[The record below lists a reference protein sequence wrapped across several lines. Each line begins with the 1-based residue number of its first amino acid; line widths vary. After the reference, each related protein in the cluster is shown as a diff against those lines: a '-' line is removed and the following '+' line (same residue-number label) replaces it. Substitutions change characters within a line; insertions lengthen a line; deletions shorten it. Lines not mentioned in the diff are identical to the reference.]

1 VSKHSISGFTP
12 ASRIAFANPMMSSNE
27 FANTKLNA
35 KVCFCARHF
44 A

>member
-1 VSKHSISGFTP
+1 VSKHSISGFAP
-12 ASRIAFANPMMSSNE
+12 ASRIAFANAMMSSNA

-35 KVCFCARHF
+35 NAFLSCFHF